1 MTGSSDARE
10 PTAPDREQSLAAA
23 VERDV
28 ERELATH
35 LAFAAEELE
44 RAGASPEEARHRA
57 LERFGDYE
65 SVKRACLRARLGDR
79 TTMKLALI
87 GTNVLL
93 VLALAA
99 LLLQTRAA
107 QARAVMA
114 REQALAAMEHA
125 IQAERETAER
135 APASAEPR
143 PLVIAIGDVIE
154 TLDRHRAID
163 FGEEVRVQVD
173 GRVLLHH
180 LGWVEVAGRSPE
192 ALAEELTRAYAPYY
206 EGLVVDVLVH

>member
-1 MTGSSDARE
+1 VTGPGDARE
-10 PTAPDREQSLAAA
+10 PDARSCEPDASLRHATA

-28 ERELATH
+28 ELELATH

-44 RAGASPEEARHRA
+44 RAGHAPDEARRLA
-57 LERFGDYE
+57 LERFGDFE

-99 LLLQTRAA
+99 LLLQARAA
-107 QARAVMA
+107 RAHEAMA
-114 REQALAAMEHA
+114 REQAHMALERAL
-125 IQAERETAER
+125 QAEREH
-135 APASAEPR
+135 PEPR
-143 PLVIAIGDVIE
+143 PLAIAVGDVIE

-163 FGEEVRVQVD
+163 FGEKALVQAD

-180 LGWVEVAGRSPE
+180 LGWVEVVGRSPE

-206 EGLVVDVLVH
+206 EGLVVDVLLH